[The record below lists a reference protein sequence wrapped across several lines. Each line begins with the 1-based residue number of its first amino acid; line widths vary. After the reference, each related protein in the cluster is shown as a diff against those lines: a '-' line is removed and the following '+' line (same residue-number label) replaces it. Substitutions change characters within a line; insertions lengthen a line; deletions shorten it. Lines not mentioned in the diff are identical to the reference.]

1 MRFSR
6 RSLKERTVTGKVNLR
21 DAEDKVALEG
31 EGKPR
36 SRANST
42 GKDPVKRTLVCSK
55 NDQKAN
61 VAESSE
67 ERREWMRWD
76 RGCGPMAWWI
86 LFKGNHWGVLNT
98 GQDLCSRQSWLC
110 SGPVFIWELLL
121 TSD

>member
-55 NDQKAN
+55 TIKRLMWQSQ
-61 VAESSE
+61 V
-67 ERREWMRWD
+67 R
-76 RGCGPMAWWI
+76 
-86 LFKGNHWGVLNT
+86 KGENG
-98 GQDLCSRQSWLC
+98 
-110 SGPVFIWELLL
+110 
-121 TSD
+121 